1 MQFNSSTAEEEIGNR
16 NCTFNVRTG
25 HLSLSKFGTF
35 CWIGQPVESETKKKP
50 VHWSVF
56 GYCHMRKWII
66 DICIHD
72 YCYQML
78 EVIRCS
84 YIFLMHMLLILTEGS
99 CICLQKILKCE
110 ATKERP
116 KRKFLDGFKNFDIP
130 GEGTLQIY
138 VQGQFCE
145 TTPPVM
151 VREVPGIYELQQSDQ
166 MLTDVAA
173 C

>member
-1 MQFNSSTAEEEIGNR
+1 MSPLLTLEPSLLQLSRPVQVHFPVCVKDLKMQIELLRCYNEEYETHENWETVMQFNSSTAEEEIGNR

-84 YIFLMHMLLILTEGS
+84 YMFLMHMYL
-99 CICLQKILKCE
+99 
-110 ATKERP
+110 
-116 KRKFLDGFKNFDIP
+116 F
-130 GEGTLQIY
+130 
-138 VQGQFCE
+138 
-145 TTPPVM
+145 
-151 VREVPGIYELQQSDQ
+151 
-166 MLTDVAA
+166 
-173 C
+173 

>member
-1 MQFNSSTAEEEIGNR
+1 MSLLLTLEPSLLQLSHPVQVHFPVCVKDLKMQIQLLRCYNEEYETYGNWKTVMQFNSSTAEEEIRNS

-72 YCYQML
+72 YCYHML

-99 CICLQKILKCE
+99 CICL
-110 ATKERP
+110 
-116 KRKFLDGFKNFDIP
+116 
-130 GEGTLQIY
+130 
-138 VQGQFCE
+138 
-145 TTPPVM
+145 
-151 VREVPGIYELQQSDQ
+151 
-166 MLTDVAA
+166 
-173 C
+173 